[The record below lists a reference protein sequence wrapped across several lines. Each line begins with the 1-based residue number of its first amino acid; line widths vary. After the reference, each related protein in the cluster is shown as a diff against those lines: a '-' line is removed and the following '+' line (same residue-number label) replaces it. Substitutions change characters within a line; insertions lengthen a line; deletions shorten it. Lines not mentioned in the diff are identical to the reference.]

1 MQAMPMDD
9 DLNLREARKG
19 ANPAFLVSRVHV
31 VAKDYILETNVQPK
45 MQYATGATEKDIL
58 CHAA

>member
-1 MQAMPMDD
+1 MPMDD
-9 DLNLREARKG
+9 DLNPRAARKG

-31 VAKDYILETNVQPK
+31 VAKDHTLETNVQPK
-45 MQYATGATEKDIL
+45 MLYAIGATEKDIL